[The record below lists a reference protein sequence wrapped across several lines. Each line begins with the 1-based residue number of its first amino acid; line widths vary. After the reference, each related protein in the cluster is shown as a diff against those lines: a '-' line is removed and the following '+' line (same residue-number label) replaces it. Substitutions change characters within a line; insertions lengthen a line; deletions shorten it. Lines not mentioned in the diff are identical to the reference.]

1 MNKNEMFVTA
11 TRNKFRFPFRG
22 QISVEDLWDLSVE
35 NLDSVYKTLNS
46 QVKKAKEESLLN
58 TKSREDEIIEMQ
70 IEIVKYIV
78 SVKQDESAKKV
89 AAKEKKARK
98 WLTKS
103 SNSSPATPQRRT
115 SRSSS
120 TPSGHHLASCPP
132 RRLGR

>member
-1 MNKNEMFVTA
+1 MSKNEMFVTA

-58 TKSREDEIIEMQ
+58 TKSKEDEIIEMQ

-78 SVKQDESAKKV
+78 SVKQDEAAKKV

-98 WLTKS
+98 QRILEVLAAKEDADLQNKS
-103 SNSSPATPQRRT
+103 PEELQAMLSE
-115 SRSSS
+115 
-120 TPSGHHLASCPP
+120 LDDDDE
-132 RRLGR
+132 

>member
-1 MNKNEMFVTA
+1 MSKNEMFVTA

-78 SVKQDESAKKV
+78 SVKQDEAAKKV

-98 WLTKS
+98 QRILEVLAAKEDADLQNKS
-103 SNSSPATPQRRT
+103 PEELQAMLSE
-115 SRSSS
+115 
-120 TPSGHHLASCPP
+120 LDDDDE
-132 RRLGR
+132 

>member
-98 WLTKS
+98 QKILEVIAAKEDADLQNKS
-103 SNSSPATPQRRT
+103 PEELQAMLSE
-115 SRSSS
+115 
-120 TPSGHHLASCPP
+120 LDDDDE
-132 RRLGR
+132 

>member
-1 MNKNEMFVTA
+1 MSKNEMFVTA

-70 IEIVKYIV
+70 IEIVKNIV
-78 SVKQDESAKKV
+78 SVKQDEAAKKV

-98 WLTKS
+98 QRILEVLAAKEDADLQNKS
-103 SNSSPATPQRRT
+103 PEELQAMLSE
-115 SRSSS
+115 
-120 TPSGHHLASCPP
+120 LDDDDE
-132 RRLGR
+132 